1 MIRGSFL
8 GRLYLGYVALIIFT
22 VLSIGGLMARRIE
35 DSSIREMQRSL
46 ETVALVLQEWAR
58 PVLIDVASKSTGAAD
73 DLRMRMDR
81 LTQPHETRLTVILPD
96 GVVLADTHQDPAVMQ
111 NHAQRPEIVEARN
124 RGRGSSTRVSPS
136 IDVNM
141 MYLAFQVRGR
151 VAPDQPEVILGY
163 VRSALPM
170 DTVALRMRGLR
181 EAIVVSTLSA
191 SVLALLLGFVLARRF
206 TRPLREIISSTR
218 AISRGDLDRSV
229 EVHSNDEFSTLARA
243 FNSMRQRIRENTDTI
258 LADRNKILAIL
269 GAMSEGVIAVDEREE
284 VVHLNATA
292 GEMFRIDPSDAIGR
306 KLSEVI
312 QLPELIRTISATLRD
327 LEGRQGEIHL
337 QRGMSNVLMELQSS
351 GLRDRDG
358 QAVGAVIVL
367 RDITEIRRLEEM
379 RSDFISNVSHELK
392 TPLAAIKGLVESILE
407 DEEMPDET
415 RRRFLVR
422 VERQANRLNSL
433 VIDLLSLS
441 RLERESAASLE
452 IESIDARRA
461 VLESI
466 ESQRL
471 GAESKGLSLVHEI
484 IDEPV
489 RVAAD
494 WESVRQ
500 VVDNL
505 LSNAIRY
512 TPAGGTVTVR
522 LAADAGEVH
531 IEVQDTGMGIDPLH
545 HERIFERFYRV
556 DKARSRELG
565 GTGLGLAIVKHIV
578 RRLGGS
584 IGVDSEVGKG
594 SCFTIELPRVLDVL
608 DVREVRDVP
617 DAEVREAK
625 PLSVTPTSD
634 SPSTDSK

>member
-1 MIRGSFL
+1 MLRGSFL

-22 VLSIGGLMARRIE
+22 VSAIGGLMARRIE

-58 PVLIDVASKSTGAAD
+58 PVLVDVASGNTAAAE

-81 LTQPHETRLTVILPD
+81 LTQPHETRLTVVLPD
-96 GVVLADTHQDPAVMQ
+96 GVVLADTHQDPAVME
-111 NHAQRPEIVEARN
+111 NHARRPEIVEAGT

-151 VAPDQPEVILGY
+151 VAPDQPEVMLGY

-181 EAIVVSTLSA
+181 DAIVVSTLSA
-191 SVLALLLGFVLARRF
+191 SALALLLGFVLARRF

-243 FNSMRQRIRENTDTI
+243 FNAMRQRIRENTDTI

-269 GAMSEGVIAVDEREE
+269 GAMSEGVIAVDERED
-284 VVHLNATA
+284 VVHLNAAA

-312 QLPELIRTISATLRD
+312 QLPELVRAIAATLRD

-441 RLERESAASLE
+441 RLERESTVPLE
-452 IESIDARRA
+452 LESIDARRA

-471 GAESKGLSLVHEI
+471 GAESKGLSLVHELI
-484 IDEPV
+484 EEPV

-522 LAADAGEVH
+522 LDADAHEVH

-594 SCFTIELPRVLDVL
+594 SCFTIELPRVS
-608 DVREVRDVP
+608 
-617 DAEVREAK
+617 DAEVRDAK
-625 PLSVTPTSD
+625 PPPETPAPD
-634 SPSTDSK
+634 PQSTGSN

>member
-8 GRLYLGYVALIIFT
+8 GRLYIGYVALIIFT
-22 VLSIGGLMARRIE
+22 VSVVGSLMARRIE
-35 DSSIREMQRSL
+35 DSSILEMQRSL
-46 ETVALVLQEWAR
+46 ETVAIVLQEWAR
-58 PVLIDVASKSTGAAD
+58 PVLLEVQSGGPAAAT
-73 DLRMRMDR
+73 DLRIRMDR

-96 GVVLADTHQDPAVMQ
+96 GLVLADTHQDPDVME
-111 NHAQRPEIVEARN
+111 NHAVRPEIVEAQA
-124 RGRGSSTRVSPS
+124 RGRGTSTRVSPS

-141 MYLAFQVRGR
+141 MYLALQVRGR
-151 VAPDQPEVILGY
+151 LAPDQPEVVLGY

-181 EAIVVSTLSA
+181 DAIVLSA
-191 SVLALLLGFVLARRF
+191 VGASLLALLLGYVLARRF
-206 TRPLREIISSTR
+206 TRPLRQIIGSTR

-229 EVHSNDEFSTLARA
+229 EVHSHDEFGTLARA

-284 VVHLNATA
+284 VVHLNAAA
-292 GEMFRIDPSDAIGR
+292 GDMFRIEPSEAIGR
-306 KLSEVI
+306 RLSEVI
-312 QLPELIRTISATLRD
+312 QLPDLIRTIQTTLQGLD
-327 LEGRQGEIHL
+327 GRQGEIRL
-337 QRGMSNVLMELQSS
+337 QRGMSQALIELQSS
-351 GLRDRDG
+351 GLHDRDG

-367 RDITEIRRLEEM
+367 RDITEIRRLEEV

-407 DEEMPDET
+407 DDDMPDET

-422 VERQANRLNSL
+422 VQRQANRLNSL

-441 RLERESAASLE
+441 RLEREAAAPLE
-452 IESIDARRA
+452 IESIDVRRA
-461 VLESI
+461 VLDSI

-471 GAESKGLSLVHEI
+471 SAENKGLNLIHELVE
-484 IDEPV
+484 EPV

-500 VVDNL
+500 IVDNL

-512 TPAGGTVTVR
+512 TPSGGTVTVR
-522 LAADAGEVH
+522 LDTDPREVS
-531 IEVQDTGMGIDPLH
+531 IEIQDTGMGIDPVH

-584 IGVDSEVGKG
+584 IALDSEVGKG
-594 SCFTIELPRVLDVL
+594 SCFSIQLPLVVDAGIEVAHEPTLTPAS
-608 DVREVRDVP
+608 
-617 DAEVREAK
+617 DA
-625 PLSVTPTSD
+625 PT
-634 SPSTDSK
+634 TDPK